1 VRKEEDDGGGV
12 GWTIYPSA
20 VILFHLWKIMATLS
34 RSLRSGN
41 GRADLTIHVSAPWE
55 PRLPLR
61 TVNKETVRTF
71 LTHTRDVRSN
81 AVNSRD
87 ALLLGPPCV

>member
-1 VRKEEDDGGGV
+1 
-12 GWTIYPSA
+12 
-20 VILFHLWKIMATLS
+20 MANLS

-41 GRADLTIHVSAPWE
+41 GRADLTIHVSAPRE

-61 TVNKETVRTF
+61 TVKKETVRTF
-71 LTHTRDVRSN
+71 LTHMWDVRSN

-87 ALLLGPPCV
+87 ARPLGPSCV

>member
-1 VRKEEDDGGGV
+1 
-12 GWTIYPSA
+12 
-20 VILFHLWKIMATLS
+20 MANLS

-41 GRADLTIHVSAPWE
+41 GRTDLTIHMSAPRE
-55 PRLPLR
+55 PWLPLR
-61 TVNKETVRTF
+61 TVNKETVRTC

-87 ALLLGPPCV
+87 VRPLGPPCV